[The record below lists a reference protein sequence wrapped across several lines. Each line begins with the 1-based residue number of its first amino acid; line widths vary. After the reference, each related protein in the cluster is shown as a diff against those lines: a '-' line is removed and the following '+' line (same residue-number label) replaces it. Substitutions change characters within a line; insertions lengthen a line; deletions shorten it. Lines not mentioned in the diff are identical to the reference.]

1 MCGCSPVKEG
11 WYPCSTVCC
20 CVQICKALE
29 WSDDERLFSLKLS
42 ALCPKATEFDGGGV
56 RSSVGQNK
64 ARGPQYGAASAVWK
78 RESVTVDTRC
88 LRLLFFRFWNEQSIF
103 HLFIHV
109 RNDLP
114 WPHVVCYSMQQ
125 EACRSS
131 PRWPPNALAHT
142 PPSFLEFKCRF

>member
-88 LRLLFFRFWNEQSIF
+88 LRLLFFWFWNEQSIF

-109 RNDLP
+109 RNDLQ
-114 WPHVVCYSMQQ
+114 WPHCMLQYAAGGM
-125 EACRSS
+125 EELS
-131 PRWPPNALAHT
+131 PVTPKRTHT
-142 PPSFLEFKCRF
+142 HPPSFLEFKCRF